1 MIDVMCCIGVKTNVK
16 EGVLKARELAGKVNE
31 LAQLLEELAPTVT
44 AEKFKKTLLNGARII
59 RDNGL
64 KLKILAAVK
73 AAGQ

>member
-1 MIDVMCCIGVKTNVK
+1 VKTDIK
-16 EGVLKARELAGKVNE
+16 DGVLKAREFSSKVND
-31 LAQLLEELAPTVT
+31 LAKLLEEIAPTVT

-73 AAGQ
+73 AAGICD